1 MYHSKYGDK
10 ESMTIKII
18 QIVKTTIALYFFT
31 LCMYAQNSRPNI
43 IFIMTDDQSSITLR
57 GSDRQSQSHPFG
69 FNGDNRVHTPI
80 IDNLSK
86 NGIIFKNSFVS
97 SSICSPSRYSILTG
111 RYAGRCQGDSFI
123 KSFPLGNLSRVSNNI
138 ELEKNVTNL
147 PRLLQGIG
155 YKTAFVGKSHV
166 IDHNTLETYTT
177 GVEGFMPYASDA
189 NPYTPSISNAM
200 AFNHDKWSERMKA
213 YGFDYVNAFYPA
225 NLRELKNTALNIHNV
240 EYKNKAV
247 LDFIDSSGTDPFF
260 IYYSETIPHG
270 PAPYNKTNGLY
281 VKGLDSDVNITS
293 KGVVNQD
300 YSYLPTRAAI
310 KTEINSLGKEVDLA
324 WIRWFDHAVGAVIAK
339 LKEKGKL
346 DNTLIVIT
354 SDHGDY
360 NFGKATNYEGGIRV
374 PLMMYWPNGISTP
387 RTYDGLFQN
396 IDFAP
401 TFLDL
406 AGLSPATLNLDGK
419 SFKNVLMTNS
429 SEVVH
434 TELFFEIGFSRAI
447 RTKDWK
453 YVTVRYDDATNT
465 KIKNGGTFA
474 GPDGTTVTLP
484 YYIQNVSLASLSAGQ
499 YPLYNVKDQLFDLVN
514 DPYETTNLFDAN
526 PSKANEMKALLTQN
540 LALFPK
546 RPYGEFTQNMN
557 TVPFE
562 KKIFIYP
569 NPVKNRIYIKTDQL
583 INSYKIYNVMGQMVL
598 SNIFSGNIDISM
610 LEKGTYFLKLD
621 NFKSKSFIKL

>member
-1 MYHSKYGDK
+1 
-10 ESMTIKII
+10 MTIKTI
-18 QIVKTTIALYFFT
+18 QIVKRTIALYFFT
-31 LCMYAQNSRPNI
+31 LCIYAQNSRPNI

-80 IDNLSK
+80 IDNMAK

-111 RYAGRCQGDSFI
+111 KYAGRCEGDNFI
-123 KSFPLGNLSRVSNNI
+123 QSFPLGKPSRISNNT
-138 ELEKNVTNL
+138 ELEKNLTNL
-147 PRLLQGIG
+147 SKLLQGIG

-166 IDHNTLETYTT
+166 IDHNTVNTFTT
-177 GVEGFMPYASDA
+177 GVDGFMAYTTDA
-189 NPYTPSISNAM
+189 NPYNQSVSNAM
-200 AFNHDKWSERMKA
+200 SFNHDKWCDRMKT

-225 NLRELKNTALNIHNV
+225 NLLELKNTALNIHNV

-270 PAPYNKTNGLY
+270 PAPYNKSNGLY
-281 VKGLDSDVNITS
+281 KSGLDSDINITS

-300 YSYLPTRAAI
+300 YSYLPTRDDI
-310 KTEINSLGKEVDLA
+310 KNEINSLGKEVDLA
-324 WIRWFDHAVGAVIAK
+324 WIRWFDHAVGAVVSK

-346 DNTLIVIT
+346 NNTLIVIT

-360 NFGKATNYEGGIRV
+360 NYGKATNYEGGIKV
-374 PLMMYWPNGISTP
+374 PLMMYWPNGITTP
-387 RTYDGLFQN
+387 RTYNGLFQN

-401 TFLDL
+401 TFLEI
-406 AGLSPATLNLDGK
+406 AGLNPTTLNLDGK
-419 SFKNVLMTNS
+419 SFKNLLMSNS
-429 SEVVH
+429 SEELH

-465 KIKNGGTFA
+465 KIKNGDTFA
-474 GPDGTTVTLP
+474 GPNGTTVSLP
-484 YYIQNVSLASLSAGQ
+484 YYIPNVSLGSLSAAQ
-499 YPLYNVKDQLFDLVN
+499 YPLYNEKDQLFDLVN

-526 PSKANEMKALLTQN
+526 PIKANEMKILLTQK
-540 LALFPK
+540 LALFPN

-557 TVPFE
+557 TANFE
-562 KKIFIYP
+562 NEIFIYP
-569 NPVKNRIYIKTDQL
+569 NPIKNRIYIQTDQ
-583 INSYKIYNVMGQMVL
+583 IISSYKIYNVMGQLVL
-598 SNIFSGNIDISM
+598 SNNFYGSIDISI
-610 LEKGTYFLKLD
+610 LEKGMYFLNLD
-621 NFKSKSFIKL
+621 NLKSKAFMKL

>member
-1 MYHSKYGDK
+1 M
-10 ESMTIKII
+10 KIMKSLL
-18 QIVKTTIALYFFT
+18 VLYFFT

-43 IFIMTDDQSSITLR
+43 IFILTDDQSSITLK
-57 GSDRQSQSHPFG
+57 GGDRQSQSHPFG

-80 IDNLSK
+80 IDNLAK
-86 NGIIFKNSFVS
+86 NGIIFQNAFVS
-97 SSICSPSRYSILTG
+97 SSICCPSRYSILTG
-111 RYAGRCQGDSFI
+111 KYAGRCEGVNFI
-123 KSFPLGNLSRVSNNI
+123 KNYPLGKQSRVENNI
-138 ELEKNVTNL
+138 ELEKNVANL

-155 YKTAFVGKSHV
+155 YKTTFVGKSHL
-166 IDHNTLETYTT
+166 IDHNTVNTYTT
-177 GVEGFMPYASDA
+177 GVEGFTPYASDA
-189 NPYTPSISNAM
+189 NPDTLSVSKAM
-200 AFNHDKWSERMKA
+200 AFNHDKWSDRMKA

-225 NLRELKNTALNIHNV
+225 NLLELKNTALNVHNV

-270 PAPYNKTNGLY
+270 PAPYNKSNGLY
-281 VKGLDSDVNITS
+281 IRGLDSDVNITS

-300 YSYLPTRAAI
+300 YSYLPSRAAI
-310 KTEINSLGKEVDLA
+310 KNEINSLGKEVDLA
-324 WIRWFDHAVGAVIAK
+324 WIRWFDHAVGAVVSK

-360 NFGKATNYEGGIRV
+360 NFGKSTNYEGGIKV
-374 PLMMYWPNGISTP
+374 PLMMYWPNGITTP
-387 RTYDGLFQN
+387 RTYTGLFQN

-401 TFLDL
+401 TFLEV
-406 AGLSPATLNLDGK
+406 AGLNPATVNLDGK
-419 SFKNVLMTNS
+419 SFKNVIMTNT

-453 YVTVRYDDATNT
+453 YVTVRYDAATST
-465 KIKNGGTFA
+465 KIANGGTFT
-474 GPDGTTVTLP
+474 GINGTTVTLP
-484 YYIQNVSLASLSAGQ
+484 YYVQNASLGGLSAGQ

-514 DPYETTNLFDAN
+514 DPYETTNLFNSN
-526 PSKANEMKALLTQN
+526 PTKANEMKALLTQK
-540 LALFPK
+540 LALFPN
-546 RPYGEFTQNMN
+546 RPYGEFTQNLN

-562 KKIFIYP
+562 KELFIYP
-569 NPVKNRIYIKTDQL
+569 NPIKNRIYIQTDQIL
-583 INSYKIYNVMGQMVL
+583 SSYKIYNVMGQLVL
-598 SNIFSGNIDISM
+598 SNNFSENIDISM

-621 NFKSKSFIKL
+621 NFKSKAFIKL